1 MENTLDL
8 NVSHE
13 TKATDVSDYLN
24 KTKFQYAF
32 SSGSNVVLAFHFENE
47 MICIK
52 IHKEDIDFVF
62 EQSIKGNNFKR
73 VQRLEDATLPTL
85 NPR

>member
-52 IHKEDIDFVF
+52 IHKEDMGTIL
-62 EQSIKGNNFKR
+62 KGFNDLKM
-73 VQRLEDATLPTL
+73 QLYQL
-85 NPR
+85 

>member
-8 NVSHE
+8 NVSRE
-13 TKATDVSDYLN
+13 TKASDVSDYLN

-62 EQSIKGNNFKR
+62 VSHIYLFFSVLYIALLLYMR
-73 VQRLEDATLPTL
+73 SLYPYY
-85 NPR
+85 